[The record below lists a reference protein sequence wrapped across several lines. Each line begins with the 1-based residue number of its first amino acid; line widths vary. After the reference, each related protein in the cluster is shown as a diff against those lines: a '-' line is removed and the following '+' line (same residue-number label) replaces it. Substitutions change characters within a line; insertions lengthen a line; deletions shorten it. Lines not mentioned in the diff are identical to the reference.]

1 MRLRTRLIVVVAL
14 AATLPALLLGGL
26 VGSAH
31 VPVKAATLAALALA
45 LAVSLVLAI
54 WVARSVLAPMREVV
68 TGALEIAG
76 GRFGREVPLRGKGE
90 LADLAYAFNHMSR
103 ELASYDAENRELI
116 AKLERGYLETIRALA
131 GAIDA
136 KDPYTRGHSDRV
148 AALSVEIGLEL
159 GLEPAVLRT
168 LEMGGI
174 LHDIGKIGIPDVVLG
189 KPGTL
194 DPEETELM
202 RTHPRVG
209 AEIIQGVEFL
219 RHALP
224 CVRNHHERWDGGG
237 YPDGLARTDIPL
249 VARIVNAADTWDAC
263 TTERPYQRAMA
274 SDEVFEI
281 LLRLR
286 GKQIDPDIH
295 DALVRV
301 LRRRE
306 LHPTPSP
313 ATPASAA

>member
-1 MRLRTRLIVVVAL
+1 VRLQGRLLVVVAV
-14 AATLPALLLGGL
+14 AAAIPSLLLGYL
-26 VGSAH
+26 VGSAN
-31 VPVKAATLAALALA
+31 VPVEAAT
-45 LAVSLVLAI
+45 AVALVLALGVSSVLAVWI
-54 WVARSVLAPMREVV
+54 ARSVIAPMREVV

-148 AALSVEIGLEL
+148 AELSVEIGLEL
-159 GLEPAVLRT
+159 KLEPSLIRS

-174 LHDIGKIGIPDVVLG
+174 LHDVGKIGIPDVVLG
-189 KPGTL
+189 KPGAL
-194 DPEETELM
+194 DAAETELM
-202 RTHPRVG
+202 RTHPAVG
-209 AEIIQGVEFL
+209 ADIIQGVEFL
-219 RHALP
+219 KHALP

-237 YPDGLARTDIPL
+237 YPDGLAREEIPL

-274 SDEVFEI
+274 PHEVLAI
-281 LLRLR
+281 LDRLR
-286 GKQIDPDIH
+286 GKQIDPDVH
-295 DALVRV
+295 DAMIRV
-301 LRRRE
+301 LRRRG
-306 LHPTPSP
+306 LV
-313 ATPASAA
+313 PASAAA